1 MGENQW
7 RLIFDAMNR
16 ENKSQRLVDSIS
28 EGGLCVEVLYLLAIL
43 KDNANHYI

>member
-28 EGGLCVEVLYLLAIL
+28 EGGLCVEVLYLSAIL